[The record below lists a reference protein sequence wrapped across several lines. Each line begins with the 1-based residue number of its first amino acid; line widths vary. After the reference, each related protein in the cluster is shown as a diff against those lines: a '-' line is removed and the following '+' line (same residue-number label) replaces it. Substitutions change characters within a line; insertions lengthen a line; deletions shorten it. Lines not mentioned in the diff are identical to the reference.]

1 MKCSKCGR
9 DAITFIRYNGTHL
22 CSQHFKEYV
31 ERRVKKEIRKQKGR
45 KRLDR
50 IAVALS
56 GGKDSSTTLLL
67 IHKIFSKS
75 AQIHAISVDEGI
87 GGYRDKTLE
96 VAKRLCRDLDVEH
109 HIVSFKGSIGITM
122 DEVSKREDEIGV
134 CTYCGVFR
142 RYLLNREA
150 RELSADV
157 LVLGHNLDDFA
168 QSVLMNFVNADLEK
182 LARIA
187 PHLRIQEGLVPRL
200 LPLRLIPEKEV
211 MLYAMLN
218 NLELCL
224 DRCPY
229 AFSNRFIFRR
239 IIYELEDLY
248 PGTRHKIVKVY
259 DQIKPYLYE
268 LFPSEGMRRCK
279 LCGEPS
285 SKEICKACEL
295 RMRLGLV

>member
-67 IHKIFSKS
+67 IHRIFSKS

-268 LFPSEGMRRCK
+268 LFPSEGMKRCE

>member
-1 MKCSKCGR
+1 
-9 DAITFIRYNGTHL
+9 
-22 CSQHFKEYV
+22 
-31 ERRVKKEIRKQKGR
+31 
-45 KRLDR
+45 
-50 IAVALS
+50 
-56 GGKDSSTTLLL
+56 
-67 IHKIFSKS
+67 
-75 AQIHAISVDEGI
+75 
-87 GGYRDKTLE
+87 
-96 VAKRLCRDLDVEH
+96 
-109 HIVSFKGSIGITM
+109 
-122 DEVSKREDEIGV
+122 
-134 CTYCGVFR
+134 TYCGVFR

>member
-67 IHKIFSKS
+67 IHRIFSKS

>member
-67 IHKIFSKS
+67 IHRIFSKS

-268 LFPSEGMRRCK
+268 LFPSEGMKRCK

>member
-122 DEVSKREDEIGV
+122 DEVSKKEDEIGV

-268 LFPSEGMRRCK
+268 LFPSEGMKRCE

>member
-268 LFPSEGMRRCK
+268 LFPSEGMKRCK